1 MSIMAVGGMMT
12 MRQQRLSSGGREIFR
27 DIILE
32 KTSGLPPQTD
42 NLKTQLTATPKRMQS
57 WPRPSY
63 SSCLRALLV
72 ATTSFTRLS
81 VTAPC
86 RSRGWR
92 GTRPRGTWRT
102 GGRERSAP
110 ESTLTTAGSLS
121 STLMGPASRSSG
133 QTWPLARWWEGVKK
147 SL

>member
-42 NLKTQLTATPKRMQS
+42 NLKTQSTATQKRMQS

-72 ATTSFTRLS
+72 ATTSFTRFS

-86 RSRGWR
+86 RSRG
-92 GTRPRGTWRT
+92 
-102 GGRERSAP
+102 
-110 ESTLTTAGSLS
+110 
-121 STLMGPASRSSG
+121 
-133 QTWPLARWWEGVKK
+133 
-147 SL
+147 